1 MFWVFLWYHF
11 PFAWRT
17 LFQISFWA
25 SLLVMNSFRFYF
37 FSSFWLGLYFAF
49 TLKKNIFAGFR
60 ILSWQFLCCEFSRM
74 LYYFLVVWPPLF
86 LLNGLQALPS
96 GKALFFSVCFQSL
109 SVAFNHL
116 ILMCLGVVFLEF
128 ILFGGLKAFWTCKI
142 YVFWHIWESLAI
154 ILWKNC
160 FAWIPVEIA
169 NVWPLKIHKF
179 WRSTV
184 KHRA

>member
-1 MFWVFLWYHF
+1 MSIIFTQMSICSVALPPFLMFWVFLWYHF

-25 SLLVMNSFRFYF
+25 SLLVMNSFRFFF

-86 LLNGLQALPS
+86 LLNGLQALLTFREGIIFLCLLS
-96 GKALFFSVCFQSL
+96 IFICGFQSL
-109 SVAFNHL
+109 DSDVSGCGF
-116 ILMCLGVVFLEF
+116 LGV
-128 ILFGGLKAFWTCKI
+128 
-142 YVFWHIWESLAI
+142 Y
-154 ILWKNC
+154 
-160 FAWIPVEIA
+160 PV
-169 NVWPLKIHKF
+169 
-179 WRSTV
+179 WRS
-184 KHRA
+184 